1 MKRHL
6 LKKEWETYIQDY
18 KNSGLSKGVWCQ
30 KQNLPAHRPILLAEK
45 IIA

>member
-18 KNSGLSKGVWCQ
+18 KNSGLS
-30 KQNLPAHRPILLAEK
+30 
-45 IIA
+45 